1 MIGDIKE
8 VEAQL
13 HSLAYLLY
21 IPLGEHSRTP
31 LMTAAVANQVDVVH
45 VLMKHDR
52 QAVQRVAERGATEGV
67 KIGEA
72 AYIPLAQGI
81 NAVDEDNATALRLA
95 SERGHV
101 GMVRLL
107 LEHGALPRVER
118 NHFAVY
124 CLESTDAL
132 QGACIKG
139 QEEVVGLL
147 LAREGEEMTLDRLN
161 LLIRRSCEAG
171 QGAVVVML
179 ATTSVGSCKWKWR
192 QLREAMESAG
202 RLGRVDLLHQLLPL
216 TAQEDANTTV
226 ELLSYA
232 LWEAVKA
239 GHPEAASLLLHHGAD
254 TWLTSGYHQA
264 EHILQR
270 MQNLGE
276 PTPQQLT
283 CIHLISVSNMRPW
296 VIGIPKTLSLPCNR
310 ETAIDRY
317 RARLRLSIFRLSLPC
332 YRGLSRGELGWWT
345 RRGGATWQP

>member
-13 HSLAYLLY
+13 HSLPYLLY
-21 IPLGEHSRTP
+21 IPLGEQSRTP
-31 LMTAAVANQVDVVH
+31 LMTAAVADQVDVAH
-45 VLMKHDR
+45 VLMEHDC
-52 QAVQRVAERGATEGV
+52 QAARRVAERGASEGEK
-67 KIGEA
+67 KIGVEPSIA
-72 AYIPLAQGI
+72 LAQGI
-81 NAVDEDNATALRLA
+81 NAVDDDNATALRLA

-139 QEEVVGLL
+139 HEEVVGLL

-161 LLIRRSCEAG
+161 LLIRRACEAG
-171 QGAVVVML
+171 QDAVVVML
-179 ATTSVGSCKWKWR
+179 AGTSVGACKWKWR
-192 QLREAMESAG
+192 QLRQAMESAA

-216 TAQEDANTTV
+216 TAQEDVNTTV

-232 LWEAVKA
+232 LWEAVQA

-254 TWLTSGYHQA
+254 TWLTSGYHEA
-264 EHILQR
+264 EPILQR
-270 MQNLGE
+270 MQDLGE
-276 PTPQQLT
+276 PTPQQLA
-283 CIHLISVSNMRPW
+283 CIHLVAVSNICPW
-296 VIGIPKTLSLPCNR
+296 VTGVPKTLSLPCNR
-310 ETAIDRY
+310 ETAI
-317 RARLRLSIFRLSLPC
+317 
-332 YRGLSRGELGWWT
+332 
-345 RRGGATWQP
+345 